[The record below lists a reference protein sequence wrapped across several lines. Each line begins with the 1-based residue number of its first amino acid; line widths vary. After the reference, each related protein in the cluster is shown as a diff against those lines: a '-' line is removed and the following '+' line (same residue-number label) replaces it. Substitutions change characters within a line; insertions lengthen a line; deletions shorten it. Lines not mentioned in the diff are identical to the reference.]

1 MLGSRGK
8 STHRVRDKPCAEASL
23 LFFSGVIFYPLVA
36 AIAGTR
42 DSFSYSSSDRRR
54 EAAATFCS
62 RCSTE
67 EVPGMGSIMGDLCIN
82 QARAFFVGLALRVCA
97 IWLSTSPAT
106 FPAPKGYQGIKA
118 IPLRSQ

>member
-67 EVPGMGSIMGDLCIN
+67 DVPGMGTIIGEGCSN
-82 QARAFFVGLALRVCA
+82 HARAICVGLALRACA
-97 IWLSTSPAT
+97 IRLSTSPAT
-106 FPAPKGYQGIKA
+106 LPAPSRNQG
-118 IPLRSQ
+118 